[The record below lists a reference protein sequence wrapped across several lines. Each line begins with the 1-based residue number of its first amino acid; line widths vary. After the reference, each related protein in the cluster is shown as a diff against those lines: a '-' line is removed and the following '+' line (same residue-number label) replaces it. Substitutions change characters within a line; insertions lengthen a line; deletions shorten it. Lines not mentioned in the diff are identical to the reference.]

1 MFLLFAVTSILEGVY
16 PHGPLEP
23 SPRDQLL
30 HLAGQPIL
38 PAFPD
43 PTKRMKLSH
52 RALNTMSEEHVRL
65 AVQLYHVIHGLRD
78 GDSQLFKT
86 TRNQFQHPRPS
97 AHVAV
102 LALAALV
109 DEVPFKFDFRTANI
123 LIEQEA
129 KKDTGDPQSSL
140 FGQTDD
146 IGMAELLKHL

>member
-1 MFLLFAVTSILEGVY
+1 MFLLFTVTSVLEGVY
-16 PHGPLEP
+16 PHGPSEP

-30 HLAGQPIL
+30 HLAGQPIF

-52 RALNTMSEEHVRL
+52 EALNTMSEERVRL
-65 AVQLYHVIHGLRD
+65 AVQLYYVIHGLD

-86 TRNQFQHPRPS
+86 TRNQLHHPRPS
-97 AHVAV
+97 VHAAV

-109 DEVPFKFDFRTANI
+109 DEVPFNFDLRTANI

-129 KKDTGDPQSSL
+129 IKDTGDPQSSL
-140 FGQTDD
+140 FGRTDD
-146 IGMAELLKHL
+146 PGMTELLKHL